1 MEQLG
6 RDTRQR
12 PITKMAAAAAPL
24 IAKLY
29 SCAFNY
35 CCRVQF
41 LLNCRLVSV
50 CIVEMWSYGH
60 TGYTKPFCTIWWQI
74 VPETDKTDFVI
85 SESLRIQRE
94 WQTWNEERFGF
105 MHSTERNCS
114 FSFFLIRRPF
124 SFDNP
129 VWILVYGDRET
140 PLLVFCSLLL
150 YDMKPWKATWKKRPL
165 VKMRLKG
172 DPTQLH

>member
-60 TGYTKPFCTIWWQI
+60 TGYTKPFCTI
-74 VPETDKTDFVI
+74 
-85 SESLRIQRE
+85 
-94 WQTWNEERFGF
+94 
-105 MHSTERNCS
+105 
-114 FSFFLIRRPF
+114 
-124 SFDNP
+124 
-129 VWILVYGDRET
+129 
-140 PLLVFCSLLL
+140 
-150 YDMKPWKATWKKRPL
+150 
-165 VKMRLKG
+165 
-172 DPTQLH
+172 